1 MDIERRD
8 SYNHAGWCA
17 ETFRDVA
24 MSASFDQA
32 HDKETDMKI
41 TAGVS
46 AILLALALG
55 LTACSGDRDMDESGD
70 SMMENSS
77 DAMMNQADDAGHADD
92 ADAMMSQEAA
102 PEESAPAEG
111 Q

>member
-1 MDIERRD
+1 
-8 SYNHAGWCA
+8 
-17 ETFRDVA
+17 
-24 MSASFDQA
+24 
-32 HDKETDMKI
+32 MKI

-46 AILLALALG
+46 AIVFALALG
-55 LTACSGDRDMDESGD
+55 LTGCGDRDMDESGD

-77 DAMMNQADDAGHADD
+77 DAMMNHADDAGRMDGS
-92 ADAMMSQEAA
+92 DAMMGQEAA